1 MRLSLLYNPFNLI
14 IRISDEIRR
23 NRRLKKL
30 KNSPAKNLRLGEI
43 DSFELLEIIAKT
55 SQKEHVIFDIGANI
69 GTWTLLAKSLLPN
82 SRIYAFEP
90 ISHNFNNLNRVI
102 KLFGVKNVTSQKVA
116 LGEFT
121 AEVEMVTPV
130 QGGVIKQGLSKIN
143 DHDTPGRLEK
153 VKIINLDSIP
163 FKGRVTAIKVDVEGH
178 ELQVLKGAGKIL
190 SKDKP
195 IIYCELWDSIRAEV
209 VAYMQTYG
217 YKSYIFDESL
227 NKLVLYTTQEDCNFF
242 FLK

>member
-1 MRLSLLYNPFNLI
+1 MGTSIKSFTQLALQKAIGFKSYLLLFSIFKIVKIKSYEPGFTHFLSLIENKGI
-14 IRISDEIRR
+14 ILD
-23 NRRLKKL
+23 
-30 KNSPAKNLRLGEI
+30 
-43 DSFELLEIIAKT
+43 
-55 SQKEHVIFDIGANI
+55 VGANI
-69 GTWTLLAKSLLPN
+69 GITAIPMARKFN
-82 SRIYAFEP
+82 AARIYAFEP

-163 FKGRVTAIKVDVEGH
+163 FKGKVTAIKIDVEGH

>member
-1 MRLSLLYNPFNLI
+1 MGTSIKSFTQLALQKAIGFKSYLLLFSIFKIVKIKSYEPGFTHFLTLI
-14 IRISDEIRR
+14 E
-23 NRRLKKL
+23 NK
-30 KNSPAKNLRLGEI
+30 G
-43 DSFELLEIIAKT
+43 IILD
-55 SQKEHVIFDIGANI
+55 VGANI
-69 GTWTLLAKSLLPN
+69 GITAIPMARKFN
-82 SRIYAFEP
+82 AARIYAFEP

-163 FKGRVTAIKVDVEGH
+163 FKGKVTAIKIDVEGH

-195 IIYCELWDSIRAEV
+195 IIYCELWGSIRAEV

>member
-1 MRLSLLYNPFNLI
+1 MGTSIKSFTQLALQKAIGFKSYLLLFSIFKIVKIKSYEPGFTHFLSLIENKGI
-14 IRISDEIRR
+14 ILD
-23 NRRLKKL
+23 
-30 KNSPAKNLRLGEI
+30 
-43 DSFELLEIIAKT
+43 
-55 SQKEHVIFDIGANI
+55 VGANI
-69 GTWTLLAKSLLPN
+69 GITAIPMARKFN
-82 SRIYAFEP
+82 AARIYAFEP

-116 LGEFT
+116 LGEFA

-163 FKGRVTAIKVDVEGH
+163 FKGKVTAIKIDVEGH

>member
-1 MRLSLLYNPFNLI
+1 MGTSIKSFTQLALQKAIGFKSYLLLFSIFKIVKIKSYEPGFTHFLSLIENKGI
-14 IRISDEIRR
+14 ILD
-23 NRRLKKL
+23 
-30 KNSPAKNLRLGEI
+30 
-43 DSFELLEIIAKT
+43 
-55 SQKEHVIFDIGANI
+55 VGANI
-69 GTWTLLAKSLLPN
+69 GITAIPMARKFN
-82 SRIYAFEP
+82 AARIYAFEP

-163 FKGRVTAIKVDVEGH
+163 FKGKVTAIKIDVEGH

-227 NKLVLYTTQEDCNFF
+227 NKLVLYTTQ
-242 FLK
+242 

>member
-1 MRLSLLYNPFNLI
+1 MGTSIKSFTQLALQKAIGFKSYLLLFSIFKIVKIKSYEPGFTHFLSLIENKGI
-14 IRISDEIRR
+14 ILD
-23 NRRLKKL
+23 
-30 KNSPAKNLRLGEI
+30 
-43 DSFELLEIIAKT
+43 
-55 SQKEHVIFDIGANI
+55 VGANI
-69 GTWTLLAKSLLPN
+69 GITAIPMARKFN
-82 SRIYAFEP
+82 AARIYAFEP

-163 FKGRVTAIKVDVEGH
+163 FKGKVTAIKIDVEGH

-242 FLK
+242 FLQ

>member
-1 MRLSLLYNPFNLI
+1 MGTSIKSFTQLALQKAIGFKSYLLLFSIFKIVKIKSYEPGFTHFLSLIENKGI
-14 IRISDEIRR
+14 ILD
-23 NRRLKKL
+23 
-30 KNSPAKNLRLGEI
+30 
-43 DSFELLEIIAKT
+43 
-55 SQKEHVIFDIGANI
+55 VGANI
-69 GTWTLLAKSLLPN
+69 GITAIPMARKFN
-82 SRIYAFEP
+82 AARIYAFEP

-163 FKGRVTAIKVDVEGH
+163 FKGKVTAIKIDVEGH
-178 ELQVLKGAGKIL
+178 ELQVIKGAGKIL

>member
-1 MRLSLLYNPFNLI
+1 MGTSIKSFTQLALQKAIGFKSYLLLFSIFKIVKIKSYEPGFTHFLSLIENKGI
-14 IRISDEIRR
+14 ILD
-23 NRRLKKL
+23 
-30 KNSPAKNLRLGEI
+30 
-43 DSFELLEIIAKT
+43 
-55 SQKEHVIFDIGANI
+55 VGANI
-69 GTWTLLAKSLLPN
+69 GITAIPMARKFN
-82 SRIYAFEP
+82 AARIYAFEP